1 KIVFCFNVSFDYG
14 VWIVIFDK
22 MGYVSEI
29 TSRMKAK
36 ENQANQQRLVVEIA
50 FAASNA
56 NLTNDAI
63 AEIAIATSNANLTK
77 DVIAAK
83 EKLLRWRREELS

>member
-1 KIVFCFNVSFDYG
+1 MLPCIIAKLEEELVPL
-14 VWIVIFDK
+14 
-22 MGYVSEI
+22 
-29 TSRMKAK
+29 RMKAK
-36 ENQANQQRLVVEIA
+36 EHQANQQRLVVEIP

-83 EKLLRWRREELS
+83 EKLLCQRRAEIKNYVG

>member
-1 KIVFCFNVSFDYG
+1 RSLRTQKFEAHALLPGIIAKLEKELVPL
-14 VWIVIFDK
+14 
-22 MGYVSEI
+22 
-29 TSRMKAK
+29 RMKDK

-83 EKLLRWRREELS
+83 EKLLRQRREELS

>member
-1 KIVFCFNVSFDYG
+1 RSLLPGIIAKLEDELVPV
-14 VWIVIFDK
+14 
-22 MGYVSEI
+22 
-29 TSRMKAK
+29 RMKAK
-36 ENQANQQRLVVEIA
+36 EHQDNQQRLVVEIA
-50 FAASNA
+50 FVASNA

-83 EKLLRWRREELS
+83 EKLLRRRREELS